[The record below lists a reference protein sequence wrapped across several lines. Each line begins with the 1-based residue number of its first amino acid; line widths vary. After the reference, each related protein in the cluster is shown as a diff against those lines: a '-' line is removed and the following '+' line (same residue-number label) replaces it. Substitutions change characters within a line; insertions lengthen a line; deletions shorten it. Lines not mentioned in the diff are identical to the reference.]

1 MGSRT
6 GSTFKSLAGRKR
18 GSKLKSIGASISAG
32 MQAGE
37 TAFVSS
43 GGAVSVGSGAI
54 VSGGGSVG
62 VAFVAPIAGAAALVA
77 SSKPSMDVVYHTTKL
92 ADSVFKN
99 LVDLS
104 NKYQTA
110 SQNQPVYSYFA
121 KSPVEF
127 PINMVQ
133 SMVVDEVSD
142 LAWANVK
149 SEFGL
154 KTTAHQDR
162 IAKFIIAQLMGLTLN
177 MIKQKIK
184 GEKIDK
190 HFFYKEAMGTAI
202 EYCLDGFMQSNA
214 ENEVLSSNPSV
225 AYCQMETGSQK
236 VFQTATKEIGK
247 ELAEL
252 IYDDISSQEE
262 FPEQK
267 QFNKVLKKRV
277 TEKLKMEIEATEYEG
292 DSDFKKQRI
301 LASDQKEV
309 PDTLDKK
316 DVVISTQ
323 TTVNKR
329 KIGDSLRIRFTA
341 PESDYVSERM
351 TPTHK
356 DLLSIASTISKI
368 EYLMRS
374 DDREITN
381 VLPTDTIIYSNT
393 DISKKTTSLVNTLA
407 SFLLTFNPNI
417 SVKRNSVSSMD
428 KNQKE
433 KTEAVDVIVLFS
445 GGLDSLAGLE
455 YAKKKY
461 KNPKFVY
468 VNNNINRI
476 SGFVR
481 YLQHK
486 LGLGDDLIIFQSQK
500 GGQFLQQTRGF
511 LFLSAAAVTADIY
524 GAKEIIVAE
533 CGVTKYQP
541 STTISDEITKT
552 THKFMIE
559 LSERIFSDFNIN
571 VKIKFPFDMNTKA
584 EIIAECTDKKLLTD
598 SRSCRISRISNKEK
612 PECGYCFACL
622 LKNISL
628 SYVIGKKQ
636 EQFLID
642 PITNPSSFTTPNL
655 GQTWSLTNKRYESVF
670 SLINFSKSMIA
681 GSLPEPIQ
689 EYIRDYGTTQLFK
702 NHAEDM
708 IYGLMFMKSK
718 GWVKNENILK
728 LLKKIEKESWFDK
741 KRIFERRKE
750 LLNIKT

>member
-37 TAFVSS
+37 TAIVSS
-43 GGAVSVGSGAI
+43 GGAVSAGSGAI
-54 VSGGGSVG
+54 VSGGGSGAG

-92 ADSVFKN
+92 ADSVLKN
-99 LVDLS
+99 LNDLT

-127 PINMVQ
+127 PVNMVQ

-149 SEFGL
+149 SELGL

-162 IAKFIIAQLMGLTLN
+162 IAKFIISQLIGLTLN

-190 HFFYKEAMGTAI
+190 HFFYKEVMGAAI

-236 VFQTATKEIGK
+236 VFQTATKEIAK

-252 IYDDISSQEE
+252 IYDDISSQNE

-267 QFNKVLKKRV
+267 QFNRILKKRV
-277 TEKLKMEIEATEYEG
+277 TEKLKVEVEATEYEG
-292 DSDFKKQRI
+292 DSDFKKQRL
-301 LASDQKEV
+301 LASDQKKV
-309 PDTLDKK
+309 PDKLDKK

-329 KIGDSLRIRFTA
+329 KIDDSLRIRFTA
-341 PESDYVSERM
+341 PENDYVRGRI
-351 TPTHK
+351 TPAHR
-356 DLLSIASTISKI
+356 DLLSITSTISKI

-374 DDREITN
+374 GDVTN
-381 VLPTDTIIYSNT
+381 ILPTDTIIYSNT
-393 DISKKTTSLVNTLA
+393 DISKKTRSLVNTLA

-417 SVKRNSVSSMD
+417 SIKKNSASSE
-428 KNQKE
+428 KKEQKE
-433 KTEAVDVIVLFS
+433 NTEKSDVIVLFS

-468 VNNNINRI
+468 VNNQVNRT
-476 SGFVR
+476 SAVVR

-486 LGLGDDLIIFQSQK
+486 LHLGDDLIIFQSQK

-511 LFLSAAAVTADIY
+511 LFLSAAAVTADVF

-552 THKFMIE
+552 THRLMIE
-559 LSERIFSDFNIN
+559 LAEHIFSEFNIN
-571 VKIKFPFDMNTKA
+571 VKIKFPFDMKTKA
-584 EIIAECTDKKLLTD
+584 EIIAGYPDKKLLID
-598 SRSCRISRISNKEK
+598 SHSCRSSRFSDKDK
-612 PECGYCFACL
+612 DECGYCFACL

-628 SYVIGKKQ
+628 SYVLGKKQ
-636 EQFLID
+636 DQFLID
-642 PITNPSSFTTPNL
+642 PITNSQSFTTQNL
-655 GQTWSLTNKRYESVF
+655 GRTRSLKNKCYESIF
-670 SLINFSKSMIA
+670 SLINFSKSMLA
-681 GSLPEPIQ
+681 GNLPEPIQ
-689 EYIRDYGTTQLFK
+689 KYMQDYGTTKLFK

-708 IYGLMFMKSK
+708 IYGLMFMKNK
-718 GWVKNENILK
+718 GWVKNEKVLE
-728 LLKKIEKESWFDK
+728 LLNKIEKESWFDK
-741 KRIFERRKE
+741 KQILERRKE
-750 LLNIKT
+750 LLNVKT